1 MSQGSCS
8 SHVKCNCGTIAKHL
22 TSSTPSNPGRKFY
35 KCPRPKGNSCGFWEW
50 EDELFPEI
58 QWNNIQNLTSS
69 LDAVKLERDKLQEE
83 LIAIEARHLI
93 EVNKMKEELIGLKIT
108 AGQLLYAFNVIH
120 NIARLNCHNTRK
132 YTATVQSQ
140 LLNTARL
147 ECQYSAKLQSHLLNI
162 ARIECQY
169 RAELHSHLQN

>member
-58 QWNNIQNLTSS
+58 QWNNVQNLTSS
-69 LDAVKLERDKLQEE
+69 LDAIKIERDKLQEE

-93 EVNKMKEELIGLKIT
+93 EVNKMKEELIGLKSK
-108 AGQLLYAFNVIH
+108 QQFDLKKV
-120 NIARLNCHNTRK
+120 LNLEEKLANTRM
-132 YTATVQSQ
+132 
-140 LLNTARL
+140 LLLISWGIFISFLAASLIN
-147 ECQYSAKLQSHLLNI
+147 
-162 ARIECQY
+162 
-169 RAELHSHLQN
+169 

>member
-35 KCPRPKGNSCGFWEW
+35 KCLRPKGNSCGFWEW

-58 QWNNIQNLTSS
+58 QWNNVQNLTSS
-69 LDAVKLERDKLQEE
+69 LDAVKIERDKLQEE

-93 EVNKMKEELIGLKIT
+93 EVNKMKEELIGLKSK
-108 AGQLLYAFNVIH
+108 QQFDLKKV
-120 NIARLNCHNTRK
+120 LNLEEKLANTRM
-132 YTATVQSQ
+132 
-140 LLNTARL
+140 LLLISWGIFIGFLAASLIN
-147 ECQYSAKLQSHLLNI
+147 
-162 ARIECQY
+162 
-169 RAELHSHLQN
+169 

>member
-58 QWNNIQNLTSS
+58 QWSNFQNLTLS
-69 LDAVKLERDKLQEE
+69 LDGVKIEREKLQEE

-93 EVNKMKEELIGLKIT
+93 EVNKMKEELIGSKSKQQFDLKKVLKLEEKL
-108 AGQLLYAFNVIH
+108 A
-120 NIARLNCHNTRK
+120 NTRM
-132 YTATVQSQ
+132 
-140 LLNTARL
+140 LLLISWGIFIGFLAASLIN
-147 ECQYSAKLQSHLLNI
+147 
-162 ARIECQY
+162 
-169 RAELHSHLQN
+169 

>member
-58 QWNNIQNLTSS
+58 QWNNVQNLTSS
-69 LDAVKLERDKLQEE
+69 LDAVKIERDKLQEE

-93 EVNKMKEELIGLKIT
+93 EVNKMKEELIGLKSK
-108 AGQLLYAFNVIH
+108 QQFDLKKV
-120 NIARLNCHNTRK
+120 LNLEEKLANTRMLLLISWGIFIGFL
-132 YTATVQSQ
+132 TAS
-140 LLNTARL
+140 LIN
-147 ECQYSAKLQSHLLNI
+147 
-162 ARIECQY
+162 
-169 RAELHSHLQN
+169 

>member
-35 KCPRPKGNSCGFWEW
+35 KCPRPKGSSCGFWEW

-58 QWNNIQNLTSS
+58 QWNNVQNLTSS
-69 LDAVKLERDKLQEE
+69 LDAVKIERDKLQEE

-93 EVNKMKEELIGLKIT
+93 EVNKMKEELIGLKSKQQFDLKI
-108 AGQLLYAFNVIH
+108 F
-120 NIARLNCHNTRK
+120 LNLEEKRENTRMF
-132 YTATVQSQ
+132 
-140 LLNTARL
+140 LLISWGIFIGFLAASLIN
-147 ECQYSAKLQSHLLNI
+147 
-162 ARIECQY
+162 
-169 RAELHSHLQN
+169 